1 VFYSKLRGCNESSQL
16 ITSLSLKYMLTVIPP
31 SSVNLM
37 AFDTKLTKTYVNR
50 ALSNKESS
58 GMLSVAFSFK

>member
-1 VFYSKLRGCNESSQL
+1 
-16 ITSLSLKYMLTVIPP
+16 MLTVIPP